1 MNMENEKEKKNA
13 SDYIDSDLSGLI
25 DDIKNEIPDGEEKQ
39 EETQS
44 IKKKILTPK
53 KVAKSIQ
60 PVSRMMSRKFDLASI
75 ELTDEDAND
84 LAEALEPFEEN
95 LDEILKIIPY
105 IPLILFAI
113 GYSARIWEERSKKK
127 KRKKKNVVKKP
138 KVRK

>member
-1 MNMENEKEKKNA
+1 MENENEKKNA

-60 PVSRMMSRKFDLASI
+60 PVSRMMSRKFELASI

-95 LDEILKIIPY
+95 LDKILKIIPY

-127 KRKKKNVVKKP
+127 KLKKKNVIKKP
-138 KVRK
+138 KVKK

>member
-1 MNMENEKEKKNA
+1 MNKKNA

-25 DDIKNEIPDGEEKQ
+25 DDIKNEIPDGEEEQ

-95 LDEILKIIPY
+95 LDKILKIIPY

-127 KRKKKNVVKKP
+127 KLKKKNVVKKP

>member
-1 MNMENEKEKKNA
+1 MNMENENEKKNA

-60 PVSRMMSRKFDLASI
+60 PVSRMMSRKFELASI

-95 LDEILKIIPY
+95 LDKILKIIPY

-127 KRKKKNVVKKP
+127 KLKKKNVIKKP
-138 KVRK
+138 KVKK

>member
-25 DDIKNEIPDGEEKQ
+25 DDIKNEIPEGEEKQ

-95 LDEILKIIPY
+95 LDKILKIIPY

-127 KRKKKNVVKKP
+127 KSKKKNVVKKP
-138 KVRK
+138 KVKK

>member
-1 MNMENEKEKKNA
+1 MENEKEKKNA

-39 EETQS
+39 EEIQS

-95 LDEILKIIPY
+95 LDKILKIIPY

-113 GYSARIWEERSKKK
+113 
-127 KRKKKNVVKKP
+127 
-138 KVRK
+138 

>member
-25 DDIKNEIPDGEEKQ
+25 DDIKNEIPEGEEKQ

-95 LDEILKIIPY
+95 LDKILKIIPY

-127 KRKKKNVVKKP
+127 KSKKKNVVKKP

>member
-25 DDIKNEIPDGEEKQ
+25 DDIKNEIPDGEEEQ

-60 PVSRMMSRKFDLASI
+60 PVSRIMSRKFDLASI

-84 LAEALEPFEEN
+84 LAEALEPFKEN
-95 LDEILKIIPY
+95 LDKILKIIPY

-127 KRKKKNVVKKP
+127 KLKKKNVVKKP
-138 KVRK
+138 KVKK